1 MDPTDAWA
9 SAEAGVE
16 FIGKAIE
23 PHRITQ
29 NEDAQSLV
37 GLGCISEH
45 PCASLAGYCD
55 GVGRLN

>member
-29 NEDAQSLV
+29 NEDAQSIV
-37 GLGCISEH
+37 GFGCISEH
-45 PCASLAGYCD
+45 LCASQAGYSD
-55 GVGRLN
+55 GVSRMN